1 MSAAVLV
8 KLIAIFA
15 TIAIGWLGIRMRWF
29 GAAEAAADPARMLGL
44 VAMYI
49 FVPALLFRTMARL
62 DLANMPWA
70 AVQGYFVPAVLWTLV
85 LVLVLRRWPVAGAP
99 AAPAA
104 RGVSAVYGNG
114 VQLGIPVV
122 SALFGEAGLAIHIAL
137 VSLHGL
143 LLLTLLTV
151 VAELEL
157 ARHHRA
163 SSIAE
168 TVRTTARNAM
178 IHPVVLPTLLGV
190 SWNLTGWPLPAVV
203 DQTLLG
209 LGSAV
214 VPLCLVMIG
223 MTLGVYGVRG
233 QVRPALALGAL
244 KLLVLPAL
252 VLVSVRWGLGLTGL
266 PLQVCVMM
274 AALPSGTNALI
285 FAQRYRT
292 LEPEATAVIVMS
304 TAAYLVT
311 ASFWLAVLSWLG

>member
-1 MSAAVLV
+1 MTSAVFV
-8 KLIAIFA
+8 KLLAIFA
-15 TIAIGWLGIRMRWF
+15 TMAIGWIGIRMRWF
-29 GAAEAAADPARMLGL
+29 GRAGEAADPARMLGL
-44 VAMYI
+44 SAMYI

-62 DLANMPWA
+62 DLANMPWQ
-70 AVQGYFVPAVLWTLV
+70 AVQGYFAPAALWTLV
-85 LVLVLRRWPVAGAP
+85 LVLGLRRRPLPGLP
-99 AAPAA
+99 AAPAT

-114 VQLGIPVV
+114 VQLGIPVAT
-122 SALFGEAGLAIHIAL
+122 ALFGDAGLAIHIAL
-137 VSLHGL
+137 VSAHGL

-151 VAELEL
+151 LAELDL

-163 SSIAE
+163 SSLID

-190 SWNLTGWPLPAVV
+190 AWNLTGWPLPTVV

-209 LGSAV
+209 LGGAV

-223 MTLGVYGVRG
+223 MTLGVYGVLG
-233 QVRPALALGAL
+233 QVRPALALSAL

-274 AALPSGTNALI
+274 AALPTGTNALI

-292 LEPEATAVIVMS
+292 LEPEATAAIVLS

-311 ASFWLAVLSWLG
+311 ASLWLAVLAAVG